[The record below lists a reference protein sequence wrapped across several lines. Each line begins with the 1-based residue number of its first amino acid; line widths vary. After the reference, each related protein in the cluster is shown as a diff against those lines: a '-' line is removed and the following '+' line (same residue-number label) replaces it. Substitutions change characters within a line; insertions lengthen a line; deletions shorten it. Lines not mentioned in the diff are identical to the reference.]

1 MKKKLSRSKLKKWL
15 KSAVGITL
23 LSISINDDVS
33 TVISNISS
41 TSFLSKAMEQRI
53 EAFPKGIYLIEYQRD
68 DPEEDDDVPYNR
80 TVWALAFD
88 ANLAR
93 GGKILNL
100 SNLLSDVS
108 DYEYFVSSN
117 TDTGAYKLTSI
128 VVKQP
133 ENPIE
138 LKELVTIL
146 NRHSSFVSI
155 ENGSGKITSANSF
168 INGNQFI

>member
-108 DYEYFVSSN
+108 DYEY
-117 TDTGAYKLTSI
+117 L
-128 VVKQP
+128 
-133 ENPIE
+133 
-138 LKELVTIL
+138 
-146 NRHSSFVSI
+146 
-155 ENGSGKITSANSF
+155 
-168 INGNQFI
+168 